1 MIDTTEME
9 NVMKVDNRL
18 KLILGLDR
26 PNSVGDSS
34 LEQYI
39 LSPIPIWGVDSAPP
53 PGTFKSSKYFDRI
66 AKSSSDFSSIL
77 FADALPL
84 LRKICRQ

>member
-1 MIDTTEME
+1 MYDEDNSRMIDTTEME

-26 PNSVGDSS
+26 PNSVGDIS

-39 LSPIPIWGVDSAPP
+39 LNPIPVLL
-53 PGTFKSSKYFDRI
+53 YFQKLRI
-66 AKSSSDFSSIL
+66 
-77 FADALPL
+77 
-84 LRKICRQ
+84 C